1 MGVNSVDRPTWTPI
15 RTGGERRCLWLP
27 FLESLNV
34 LSLAIPHSWL
44 ITGFVTRLIR
54 QVPLVEQKLL
64 IFVEYLSSP
73 PVFSVVH
80 VTRSLVLC
88 VMFCWSLFV
97 PLSFF
102 FWPLHFLFFVL
113 RILITSFV
121 SSNSSKTDL
130 ISSPWPLTSNTP
142 NIPLYLSI

>member
-1 MGVNSVDRPTWTPI
+1 MNSVDWPTRTPL
-15 RTGGERRCLWLP
+15 RTGGESKCLCLP

-44 ITGFVTRLIR
+44 ITGFVSRLIR
-54 QVPLVEQKLL
+54 QVPLVEQELL

-73 PVFSVVH
+73 PVFSVVR

-102 FWPLHFLFFVL
+102 FWPLHCLFFFVL
-113 RILITSFV
+113 QILITSLV

-130 ISSPWPLTSNTP
+130 ISSPWPLTSKTP
-142 NIPLYLSI
+142 NITLYLSI